1 MKKYLSILLALAMLL
16 ALTACGGGS
25 GDNAGG
31 TGDGSTPPASAD
43 GSGSGGSG
51 GSDDASGDGK
61 QVTATFVSVMQGG
74 AAWSRAEAGFNDA
87 CAELGWSGQ
96 YVAPATPNDS
106 TVMLELTE
114 TALTNNTDVLLGV
127 YIDVDVFGDVVKNAF
142 ENGTYVATAN
152 TILGPEYENFW
163 IGTDPAGMGTTQAKT
178 LVELAGDQ
186 EVTVVYMQTNA
197 TATTQNDQ
205 YAAFCAYL
213 EDYPNITVF
222 GQEYCDSNEITAAE
236 KIGNLVRANP
246 AINAC
251 VCADGNGC
259 IGIANYVDENGA
271 NDSFISVGIDDS
283 ASILNYVTSG
293 ALDCTIAQDFYKMGY
308 ESCMMIQRI
317 MDGGSVEF
325 DNDSGSIVI
334 MASDVES
341 YAAERGI
348 ELGA

>member
-1 MKKYLSILLALAMLL
+1 MKKYLSILLALAMVL
-16 ALTACGGGS
+16 ALAACGDTGSTPSAGTNSGNPSASAAPSDGGS
-25 GDNAGG
+25 GD
-31 TGDGSTPPASAD
+31 
-43 GSGSGGSG
+43 
-51 GSDDASGDGK
+51 K
-61 QVTATFVSVMQGG
+61 QITATFVSVMQGG

-87 CAELGWSGQ
+87 CKELGWSGQ
-96 YVAPATPNDS
+96 YVAPANPNDS

-114 TALTNNTDVLLGV
+114 TALTNKTDVLIGV
-127 YIDVDVFGDVVKNAF
+127 YIDGDVFGDVVKKAF
-142 ENGTYVATAN
+142 EDGVYVATAN

-163 IGTDPAGMGTTQAKT
+163 IGTDPAGMGITQAKT
-178 LVELAGDQ
+178 LADLAGDQ

-205 YAAFCAYL
+205 YAAFCDYL
-213 EDYPNITVF
+213 KDYSNITVF
-222 GQEYCDSNEITAAE
+222 GQEYCDSNEINAAE
-236 KIGNLVRANP
+236 RINNLVRASP

-259 IGIANYVDENGA
+259 IGIANYVDENNA

-308 ESCMMIQRI
+308 QSCMMIKSL

-325 DNDSGSIVI
+325 DNDSGTIVI

>member
-31 TGDGSTPPASAD
+31 TGGGSTPPASAD
-43 GSGSGGSG
+43 GSGSG

-114 TALTNNTDVLLGV
+114 TALTNNTDVLIGV

-186 EVTVVYMQTNA
+186 EVTVV
-197 TATTQNDQ
+197 
-205 YAAFCAYL
+205 
-213 EDYPNITVF
+213 
-222 GQEYCDSNEITAAE
+222 
-236 KIGNLVRANP
+236 
-246 AINAC
+246 
-251 VCADGNGC
+251 
-259 IGIANYVDENGA
+259 
-271 NDSFISVGIDDS
+271 
-283 ASILNYVTSG
+283 
-293 ALDCTIAQDFYKMGY
+293 
-308 ESCMMIQRI
+308 
-317 MDGGSVEF
+317 
-325 DNDSGSIVI
+325 
-334 MASDVES
+334 
-341 YAAERGI
+341 
-348 ELGA
+348 

>member
-1 MKKYLSILLALAMLL
+1 MKRFLSVLLSLAMVLALA
-16 ALTACGGGS
+16 ACNSGG
-25 GDNAGG
+25 N
-31 TGDGSTPPASAD
+31 TPSSAPSSPASSDPASD
-43 GSGSGGSG
+43 SSSGT
-51 GSDDASGDGK
+51 DK
-61 QVTATFVSVMQGG
+61 QISATFVSLMQGG

-87 CAELGWSGQ
+87 CAELGWKGQ
-96 YVAPATPNDS
+96 YVAPANPNDT

-114 TALTNNTDVLLGV
+114 TALTNKTDVLIGV
-127 YIDVDVFGDVVKNAF
+127 YLDMDVFGDVVKKAF
-142 ENGTYVATAN
+142 EDGVYVATTN
-152 TILGPEYENFW
+152 TIMGPEYENFW
-163 IGTDPAGMGTTQAKT
+163 IGTDPVGMGTTQAKT

-197 TATTQNDQ
+197 TATTQNEQ
-205 YAAFCAYL
+205 YAAFCDYL
-213 EDYPNITVF
+213 KDYSNITVF
-222 GQEYCDSNEITAAE
+222 GQEYCDSNEINAAE
-236 KIGNLVRANP
+236 KIGSLVRANP

-259 IGIANYVDENGA
+259 VGIANYVDENNA

-283 ASILNYVTSG
+283 ATILNYVTSG

-308 ESCMMIQRI
+308 ESCMMIKSL
-317 MDGGSVEF
+317 MDGGTVEF